1 MEHLSNDHEV
11 HPTLHEIII
20 NCTMKRDIRI
30 EFERRAMETETKTWS
45 DSPNGGKT
53 TMEQILTSEE

>member
-30 EFERRAMETETKTWS
+30 ELKEGQWKLRQKHGQTLPME
-45 DSPNGGKT
+45 GKP
-53 TMEQILTSEE
+53 LWNKY